1 MIKYLGIKTLSAV
14 PMTRDEAGKSGLV
27 RGYNPGDENCPGYRV
42 VYEDGYESWSPAAVF
57 EKAYRPVDGLTFGYA
72 VEALKHGEKVARKG
86 WNGKGMFL
94 FLLPAGT
101 IPKTAIHDSK
111 LKEVLEKSGSDSFE
125 ALASIRMKT
134 ADDKILTGWLAS
146 LTDILSEDWEIVE

>member
-1 MIKYLGIKTLSAV
+1 MKKYLGIKVVSAR

-27 RGYNPGDENCPGYRV
+27 RNYNPTDENCPGYKV
-42 VYEDGYESWSPAAVF
+42 VYEDGYESWSPKVTF
-57 EKAYRPVDGLTFGYA
+57 EEAYREIDGLGFGEA
-72 VEALKHGEKVARKG
+72 IEALKNGEKVARKG
-86 WNGKGMFL
+86 WNGKRMFL

-101 IPKTAIHDSK
+101 IPKTAIHDPK
-111 LKEVLEKSGSDSFE
+111 LKEVLENNGSDSFE

-146 LTDILSEDWEIVE
+146 QTDILSEDWEIV